1 MSATIFGDERGTSQQ
16 PGIVSRHCLSAGPYY
31 DPEKINFGPVIG
43 IDEHLVQP
51 GAGFDWH
58 GHRGVHIVSWVL
70 DGTLRHEDSHG
81 EVRFVPPGVA
91 LVQAAADGVRH
102 TETNASEVDALRFLQ
117 ITIMS
122 DAPAG
127 VSQVALPATV
137 AGVRIDVRRRFP
149 DTFPAVALVVRGEY
163 AIEGDQRLGTGA
175 CRHLDR
181 DDHLIYDAVSDDSA
195 VLVLEF

>member
-1 MSATIFGDERGTSQQ
+1 MSGTIFGDERGTSRQ

-43 IDEHLVQP
+43 IDEHLVEP

-58 GHRGVHIVSWVL
+58 GHRGVHIVSWIL
-70 DGTLRHEDSHG
+70 DGTLRHEDSNG
-81 EVRFVPPGVA
+81 EVRFVSPGVA
-91 LVQAAADGVRH
+91 LVQATAGGVRH
-102 TETNASEVDALRFLQ
+102 TETNASEVDPLRFLQ

-127 VSQVALPATV
+127 VSELSLPGRV
-137 AGVRIDVRRRFP
+137 AGVRVDVRRRFP
-149 DTFPAVALVVRGEY
+149 GSFPAVALVVRGEY
-163 AIEGDQRLGTGA
+163 TIEGGQRLGTGA
-175 CRHLDR
+175 CRYLDR
-181 DDHLIYDAVSDDSA
+181 DDHMVYDAVTDDSA